1 MKKIFLILSI
11 IIISSIYFYKIDNFE
26 NINYANSLDVKDI
39 FNHSLVIHLVNHEES
54 KKRLK
59 KIKKIYNYYGIP
71 YNLYPALHWKTNE
84 KELYKLPITRS
95 KPKMWG
101 GTWGLSGS
109 FYKCLKFAYES
120 NYPFLLFL
128 EDDAFPSMKKKYF
141 YFSFKKITEVF
152 RKNIDTNNVYFL
164 SFTRYCSQ
172 HCGETNKFIN
182 PLPDK
187 KINGAHSILFTRKS
201 IKNILDYIHKYTI
214 DEPIDNYL
222 NKLHRN
228 KIINIKIWDGKISK
242 SGMFCGMYDQLD
254 TYCHSRKSVI
264 GNHYHY

>member
-1 MKKIFLILSI
+1 MKKIFLIISI
-11 IIISSIYFYKIDNFE
+11 IILSSIYFYKIDTFE
-26 NINYANSLDVKDI
+26 NINYADSLDIKDI

-128 EDDAFPSMKKKYF
+128 EDDAFPSMKKK
-141 YFSFKKITEVF
+141 I
-152 RKNIDTNNVYFL
+152 FL
-164 SFTRYCSQ
+164 F
-172 HCGETNKFIN
+172 
-182 PLPDK
+182 
-187 KINGAHSILFTRKS
+187 
-201 IKNILDYIHKYTI
+201 
-214 DEPIDNYL
+214 
-222 NKLHRN
+222 
-228 KIINIKIWDGKISK
+228 
-242 SGMFCGMYDQLD
+242 
-254 TYCHSRKSVI
+254 
-264 GNHYHY
+264 